1 MKKLLTI
8 GLLTATFAT
17 AMNAQPKLASDNI
30 DEVLKAMTLEEKAK
44 LLVGGANNFFGAN
57 AVVGGE
63 ADLVAGAAGTSP
75 AIPRLGIPATVLT
88 DGPAGVRINP
98 TRKGTDKT
106 YYATAFPIGSCLAST
121 WNTELVSKVGEAIGN
136 ETKEYRCDVILGP
149 GMNLHRNPLCGRNFE
164 YYSEDPLLTGKIA
177 AAYIQGVQSQGA
189 GVSAKHFA
197 VNSQETDR
205 TAVDERVSQRAAREL
220 YLRGFEIAVRESD
233 PWTIMASYNQVNGQ
247 YSMGNHD
254 LLTKILRE
262 DWGYK
267 GIVMTDWIGIRE
279 GLETIS
285 EVHAGNDLM
294 EPGQPAQVEEII
306 KGVKEGKLDIADVDR
321 NVRRMLEYIVKT
333 PSFRQ
338 YPASNNPDFKAHAAI
353 TRQSAAEGIV
363 LLKNN
368 GALPFRTEGNHNS
381 QFSARACSLSSERTL
396 NSQLIKTVAL
406 FGENSYDFLS
416 GGTGS
421 GCVHPPYV
429 VDMLQ
434 GLENA
439 GIKSSA
445 TLTDIYRKYI
455 DYARIKFQ
463 AERHPAKWFQTEMM
477 GQQKYPEIS
486 LSPIAINKEVQAADA
501 AIITIGRQAG
511 EGIDRDIDT
520 EFNLIPEER
529 ALITDVCNAFHAA
542 GKPVIVIINS
552 GSVIE
557 TASWSSY
564 PDAILCA
571 WQPGMEGGNSIAD
584 LLTGKVNPSGKLTM
598 TWPIAATDHASTKN
612 FPGNIDDYTFQM
624 MVGNKMPVP
633 GHAYTNHEEDIYVG
647 YRFFDTFN
655 KEVAYPFGFGLSY
668 TTFAFSKPVVKLSTL
683 RSALP
688 LGSSKNS
695 QLSTLNSQLSTLNSQ
710 LSTVQVSITVKNT
723 GAVSGKEVAQVYV
736 QAPKGRLEKPV
747 QELKAFAKT
756 RELQPGESQ
765 TLTMTIP
772 VRDLASFDEAGSQWI
787 TEAGT
792 YTFRIGNN
800 SRNIAATAQLKI
812 AEYTEKTTNA
822 LAPQQPLKLLKQ

>member
-1 MKKLLTI
+1 MKRLLTTY
-8 GLLTATFAT
+8 LLAATFAMT
-17 AMNAQPKLASDNI
+17 TNAQIQLRADNI

-44 LLVGGANNFFGAN
+44 LLVGGANNFFSAN

-88 DGPAGVRINP
+88 DGPAGVRIDP

-121 WNTELVSKVGEAIGN
+121 WNTDLVNKVGQAIGN

-220 YLRGFEIAVRESD
+220 YLRGFEIAVRESN

-254 LLTKILRE
+254 LLTKILRD
-262 DWGYK
+262 DWGFK

-279 GLETIS
+279 GLPTIS
-285 EVHAGNDLM
+285 EVQAGNDLM
-294 EPGQPAQVEEII
+294 EPGQPAQINEII
-306 KGVKEGKLDIADVDR
+306 EGVKSGKLDIKDVDR

-333 PSFRQ
+333 PSFLK
-338 YPASNNPDFKAHAAI
+338 YPASNNPDFVAHAAI
-353 TRQSAAEGIV
+353 TRQSANEGIV

-368 GALPFRTEGNHNS
+368 GTLPWKNGS
-381 QFSARACSLSSERTL
+381 
-396 NSQLIKTVAL
+396 IKTVAL

-434 GLENA
+434 GLKNA
-439 GIKSSA
+439 GISSSPV
-445 TLTDIYRKYI
+445 LTDIYRKYI
-455 DYARIKFQ
+455 EFARVKFQ

-477 GQQKYPEIS
+477 GQQKYPEIG
-486 LSPIAINKEVQAADA
+486 LDPICIHKEVRGADA

-511 EGIDRDIDT
+511 EGIDRDINT
-520 EFNLIPEER
+520 EFNLNAEER

-542 GKPVIVIINS
+542 GKPVVVIINS

-557 TASWSSY
+557 TASWSGY

-612 FPGNIDDYTFQM
+612 FPGQIDDYSLQM
-624 MVGNKMPVP
+624 MIGNKAPIP
-633 GHAYTNHEEDIYVG
+633 CHAYTNHEEDIYVG
-647 YRFFDTFN
+647 YRYFDTFGRN
-655 KEVAYPFGFGLSY
+655 VAYPFGYGLSY
-668 TTFAFSKPVVKLSTL
+668 TTFAFSKPVVK
-683 RSALP
+683 AK
-688 LGSSKNS
+688 GKNA
-695 QLSTLNSQLSTLNSQ
+695 
-710 LSTVQVSITVKNT
+710 VEVSITVKNT
-723 GAVSGKEVAQVYV
+723 GSVSGKEVAQVYV
-736 QAPKGRLEKPV
+736 KAPKGKLEKPA

-756 RELQPGESQ
+756 NELQPGESQ
-765 TLTMTIP
+765 VLTMTIP
-772 VRDLASFDEAGSQWI
+772 VRMLASFDEANSQWL

-792 YTFRIGNN
+792 YTFNIGNS
-800 SRNIAATAQLKI
+800 SRNIAATATLKLG
-812 AEYTEKTTNA
+812 EYTEKTTNA
-822 LAPQQPLKLLKQ
+822 LAPQHKLNLLKQ

>member
-1 MKKLLTI
+1 MSSVSSHNLHVITQIKGINNMKRLLTTC
-8 GLLTATFAT
+8 LLATTFAMT
-17 AMNAQPKLASDNI
+17 TNAQPQLRADNI
-30 DEVLKAMTLEEKAK
+30 DEVIKAMTLEEKAK
-44 LLVGGANNFFGAN
+44 LLVGGANNFFSAN

-88 DGPAGVRINP
+88 DGPAGVRIDP

-121 WNTELVSKVGEAIGN
+121 WNTELVNKVGQAIGN

-197 VNSQETDR
+197 INSQETDR

-220 YLRGFEIAVRESD
+220 YLRGFEIAVRESN
-233 PWTIMASYNQVNGQ
+233 PWTVMSSYNQINGQ
-247 YSMGNHD
+247 YSMGNRD

-262 DWGYK
+262 DWGFK

-279 GLETIS
+279 GLPTIT
-285 EVHAGNDLM
+285 EVQAGNDLM
-294 EPGQPAQVEEII
+294 EPGQPAQVNEII
-306 KGVKEGKLDIADVDR
+306 EGVKSGKLDIADVDR

-333 PSFRQ
+333 PSFKK
-338 YPASNNPDFKAHAAI
+338 YPASNNPDFVAHAAI
-353 TRQSAAEGIV
+353 TRQSANEGIV

-368 GALPFRTEGNHNS
+368 GTLPWKNGN
-381 QFSARACSLSSERTL
+381 
-396 NSQLIKTVAL
+396 IKTVAL

-429 VDMLQ
+429 VDMLE
-434 GLENA
+434 GLKNA
-439 GIKSSA
+439 GIKSSE

-455 DYARIKFQ
+455 EFARVKFQ
-463 AERHPAKWFQTEMM
+463 AERHPAKWYQNEYF
-477 GQQKYPEIS
+477 GQQKYPEIG
-486 LSPIAINKEVQAADA
+486 LDPICVNKEVNGADA

-511 EGIDRDIDT
+511 EGVDRDINT
-520 EFNLIPEER
+520 EFNLNAEER
-529 ALITDVCNAFHAA
+529 ALITNVCNAFHAA

-557 TASWSSY
+557 TASWSGY

-612 FPGNIDDYTFQM
+612 FPGQIDDYSLQQM
-624 MVGNKMPVP
+624 IGNKTPIP

-647 YRFFDTFN
+647 YRYFDTFGRD
-655 KEVAYPFGFGLSY
+655 VAYPFGFGLSY
-668 TTFAFSKPVVKLSTL
+668 TTFAFSKPVVK
-683 RSALP
+683 AK
-688 LGSSKNS
+688 GKDA
-695 QLSTLNSQLSTLNSQ
+695 
-710 LSTVQVSITVKNT
+710 VEVSITVKNT
-723 GAVSGKEVAQVYV
+723 GSVSGKEVAQVYV
-736 QAPKGRLEKPV
+736 KAPKGNLEKPA
-747 QELKAFAKT
+747 QELKAFAKS
-756 RELQPGESQ
+756 RELKPGESEV
-765 TLTMTIP
+765 LTMTIP
-772 VRDLASFDEAGSQWI
+772 VRMLASFDEANSQWL

-792 YTFRIGNN
+792 YTFCIGNS
-800 SRNIAATAQLKI
+800 SRNIAATATLKLG
-812 AEYTEKTTNA
+812 EYTEKTTNA
-822 LAPQQPLKLLKQ
+822 LAPQHKLNLLKQ

>member
-1 MKKLLTI
+1 MT
-8 GLLTATFAT
+8 T
-17 AMNAQPKLASDNI
+17 NAQPQLRADNI

-44 LLVGGANNFFGAN
+44 LLVGGANNFFGDQ

-98 TRKGTDKT
+98 TREGTDKT

-177 AAYIQGVQSQGA
+177 AAYINGVQSQGA

-205 TAVDERVSQRAAREL
+205 TSVDERLSQRAAREL

-247 YSMGNHD
+247 YSMGNRD
-254 LLTKILRE
+254 LLTSILRD

-267 GIVMTDWIGIRE
+267 GIVMTDWIGIRK
-279 GLETIS
+279 GLETIT
-285 EVHAGNDLM
+285 EVQAGNDLM
-294 EPGQPAQVEEII
+294 EPGQPAQVKEII
-306 KGVKEGKLDIADVDR
+306 EGVKSGKLDMADVDR

-333 PSFRQ
+333 PSFKQ
-338 YPASNNPDFKAHAAI
+338 YPASNAPDFKAHAAI

-368 GALPFRTEGNHNS
+368 GTLPWKDV
-381 QFSARACSLSSERTL
+381 
-396 NSQLIKTVAL
+396 KTVAL
-406 FGENSYDFLS
+406 FGENSYNFLS
-416 GGTGS
+416 GGVGS

-429 VDMLQ
+429 VDMLE
-434 GLENA
+434 GLKNA
-439 GIKSSA
+439 GIKSSE

-455 DYARIKFQ
+455 DYARVKFQ

-486 LSPIAINKEVQAADA
+486 ISPIAVNKEVNTADA

-511 EGIDRDIDT
+511 EGIDRDIQT
-520 EFNLIPEER
+520 EFNLIPEEH
-529 ALITDVCNAFHAA
+529 ALIIDVCNAFHQA
-542 GKPVIVIINS
+542 GKPVVVIINS

-571 WQPGMEGGNSIAD
+571 WQPGMEGGNSVAD

-598 TWPIAATDHASTKN
+598 TWPLAATDHPSTKGY
-612 FPGNIDDYTFQM
+612 PGTMDFYTYEVTRGYTGQ
-624 MVGNKMPVP
+624 VQGYD
-633 GHAYTNHEEDIYVG
+633 YTNHDEDIYVG

-655 KEVAYPFGFGLSY
+655 KEVAYPFGYGLSY
-668 TTFAFSKPVVKLSTL
+668 TTFEFSKPAVKVNGDVV
-683 RSALP
+683 A
-688 LGSSKNS
+688 
-695 QLSTLNSQLSTLNSQ
+695 
-710 LSTVQVSITVKNT
+710 VSVTVKNT
-723 GAVSGKEVAQVYV
+723 GSVAGKEVAQVYV
-736 QAPKGRLEKPV
+736 TAPKGQIEKPA

-756 RELQPGESQ
+756 RELKPGESQ
-765 TLTMTIP
+765 TLTMQIP
-772 VRDLASFDEAGSQWI
+772 VRMLASFDEAGSQWL
-787 TEAGT
+787 TEGGD
-792 YTFRIGNN
+792 YLFKIGAS
-800 SRNIAATAQLKI
+800 SRDIRCTATAKVGQ
-812 AEYTEKTTNA
+812 YTEKVSNA
-822 LAPQQPLKLLKQ
+822 LAPKAKLNLLKQ

>member
-1 MKKLLTI
+1 MKKILTSCLL
-8 GLLTATFAT
+8 ATTFTMAT
-17 AMNAQPKLASDNI
+17 NAQTQLRADNI
-30 DEVLKAMTLEEKAK
+30 DEVLKIMTLEEKAK
-44 LLVGGANNFFGAN
+44 LLVGGANNFFGDHAI
-57 AVVGGE
+57 VGGE
-63 ADLVAGAAGTSP
+63 ADLVTGAAGTTP

-88 DGPAGVRINP
+88 DGPAGVRIDP

-121 WNTELVSKVGEAIGN
+121 WNTELVGQVGEAIGN

-220 YLRGFEIAVRESD
+220 YLRGFEIAVRESN

-254 LLTKILRE
+254 LLTKILRD

-279 GLETIS
+279 GLTTIS

-294 EPGQPAQVEEII
+294 EPGQPAQVNEII
-306 KGVKEGKLDIADVDR
+306 KGVKEGMLDIKDVDR

-333 PSFRQ
+333 PSFLK

-353 TRQSAAEGIV
+353 TRQSACEGIV

-368 GALPFRTEGNHNS
+368 GTLPWKEG
-381 QFSARACSLSSERTL
+381 T
-396 NSQLIKTVAL
+396 IKTVAL

-429 VDMLQ
+429 IDMLQ

-439 GIKSSA
+439 GIKSSPI
-445 TLTDIYRKYI
+445 LTDIYRKYI
-455 DYARIKFQ
+455 EFAKVKFQ
-463 AERHPAKWFQTEMM
+463 AERHPAKWYQREYF

-486 LSPIAINKEVQAADA
+486 ISPIAINNEVETADA

-511 EGIDRDIDT
+511 EGVDRDIDT
-520 EFNLIPEER
+520 EFNLIPEEHT
-529 ALITDVCNAFHAA
+529 LITDVCNAFHQA

-612 FPGNIDDYTFQM
+612 FPGQLDYYSFKD
-624 MVGNKMPVP
+624 MVSNKRPIA
-633 GHAYTNHEEDIYVG
+633 GHTYTNHEEDIYVG
-647 YRFFDTFN
+647 YRYFDTFQKN
-655 KEVAYPFGFGLSY
+655 VAYPFGFGLSY
-668 TTFAFSKPVVKLSTL
+668 TTFQFTKPVVK
-683 RSALP
+683 AK
-688 LGSSKNS
+688 GKDA
-695 QLSTLNSQLSTLNSQ
+695 
-710 LSTVQVSITVKNT
+710 VEVSITVKNT
-723 GAVSGKEVAQVYV
+723 GSVAGKEVAQVYV
-736 QAPKGRLEKPV
+736 QAPKGRLEKPI

-765 TLTMTIP
+765 TLTITIP
-772 VRDLASFDEAGSQWI
+772 VRDLASFDEAKSQWL

-792 YTFRIGNN
+792 YTFRIGAS
-800 SRNIAATAQLKI
+800 SRDIRTTASLALK
-812 AEYTEKTTNA
+812 EYTEKTTNA
-822 LAPQQPLKLLKQ
+822 LAPQQKLKLLKQ

>member
-1 MKKLLTI
+1 MKRLLTTY
-8 GLLTATFAT
+8 LLAATFAMT
-17 AMNAQPKLASDNI
+17 TNAQVQLRADNI

-44 LLVGGANNFFGAN
+44 LLVGGANNFFSAN

-88 DGPAGVRINP
+88 DGPAGVRIDP

-121 WNTELVSKVGEAIGN
+121 WNTDLVNKVGQAIGN

-220 YLRGFEIAVRESD
+220 YLRGFEIAVRESN

-254 LLTKILRE
+254 LLTKILRD
-262 DWGYK
+262 DWGFK

-279 GLETIS
+279 GLPTIS
-285 EVHAGNDLM
+285 EVQAGNDLM
-294 EPGQPAQVEEII
+294 EPGQPAQINEII
-306 KGVKEGKLDIADVDR
+306 EGVKSGKLDIKDVDR

-333 PSFRQ
+333 PSFLK
-338 YPASNNPDFKAHAAI
+338 YPASNNPDFVAHAAI
-353 TRQSAAEGIV
+353 TRQSANEGIV

-368 GALPFRTEGNHNS
+368 GTLPWKNGS
-381 QFSARACSLSSERTL
+381 
-396 NSQLIKTVAL
+396 IKTVAL

-434 GLENA
+434 GLKNA
-439 GIKSSA
+439 GISSSPV
-445 TLTDIYRKYI
+445 LTDIYRKYI
-455 DYARIKFQ
+455 EFARVKFQ

-477 GQQKYPEIS
+477 GQQKYPEIG
-486 LSPIAINKEVQAADA
+486 LDPICIHKEVRGADA

-511 EGIDRDIDT
+511 EGIDRDINT
-520 EFNLIPEER
+520 EFNLNAEER

-542 GKPVIVIINS
+542 GKPVVVIINS

-557 TASWSSY
+557 TASWSGY

-612 FPGNIDDYTFQM
+612 FPGQIDDYSLQQM
-624 MVGNKMPVP
+624 IGSKAPIP
-633 GHAYTNHEEDIYVG
+633 CHAYTNHEEDIYVG
-647 YRFFDTFN
+647 YRYFDTFGRD
-655 KEVAYPFGFGLSY
+655 VAYPFGFGLSY
-668 TTFAFSKPVVKLSTL
+668 TTFAFSKPVVK
-683 RSALP
+683 AK
-688 LGSSKNS
+688 GKNA
-695 QLSTLNSQLSTLNSQ
+695 
-710 LSTVQVSITVKNT
+710 VEVSITVKNT
-723 GAVSGKEVAQVYV
+723 GSVSGKEVAQVYV
-736 QAPKGRLEKPV
+736 KAPKGKLEKPA

-756 RELQPGESQ
+756 NELQPGESQ
-765 TLTMTIP
+765 VLTMTIP
-772 VRDLASFDEAGSQWI
+772 VRMLASFDESNSQWL

-792 YTFRIGNN
+792 YTFNIGNS
-800 SRNIAATAQLKI
+800 SRNIAATATLKLG
-812 AEYTEKTTNA
+812 EYTEKTTNA
-822 LAPQQPLKLLKQ
+822 LAPQHKLNLMKQ

>member
-1 MKKLLTI
+1 MASTMSAQTKLR
-8 GLLTATFAT
+8 A
-17 AMNAQPKLASDNI
+17 DNI
-30 DEVLKAMTLEEKAK
+30 DEVLKAMTIEEKAK
-44 LLVGGANNFFGAN
+44 LMVGGANNFFGAG

-63 ADLVAGAAGTSP
+63 ADLVAGAAGTTP
-75 AIPRLGIPATVLT
+75 RIERLGIPATVLT
-88 DGPAGVRINP
+88 DGPAGVRIDP
-98 TRKGTDKT
+98 TREGTTQT

-164 YYSEDPLLTGKIA
+164 YYSEDPLVTGKIA
-177 AAYIQGVQSQGA
+177 AAYIKGVQSQGA

-220 YLRGFEIAVRESD
+220 YLRGFEIAVRESN
-233 PWTIMASYNQVNGQ
+233 PWTIMASYNKVNGEF
-247 YSMGNHD
+247 SMGNHD

-267 GIVMTDWIGIRE
+267 GIVMTDWIGIRN
-279 GLETIS
+279 GLPTIN

-294 EPGQPAQVEEII
+294 EPGQPAQVQEII
-306 KGVKEGKLDIADVDR
+306 EGVKSGKLSMEDVDR

-333 PSFRQ
+333 PSFNN
-338 YPASNNPDFKAHAAI
+338 YPYTNKPDFEAHAAI

-368 GALPFRTEGNHNS
+368 GALPWKDGK
-381 QFSARACSLSSERTL
+381 
-396 NSQLIKTVAL
+396 IKTVAL

-429 VDMLQ
+429 VDMLT
-434 GLENA
+434 GLKNA
-439 GIKSSA
+439 GINSSA

-455 DYARIKFQ
+455 DYARVKFQ

-477 GQQKYPEIS
+477 GQQKYPEIGI
-486 LSPIAINKEVQAADA
+486 SPIAIDKEVASTDA

-511 EGIDRDIDT
+511 EGIDRDIAT
-520 EFNLIPEER
+520 EFNLVPEEQ
-529 ALITDVCNAFHAA
+529 ALIKDVCNAFHQA
-542 GKPVIVIINS
+542 GKPVVVIINS

-557 TASWSSY
+557 TASWSGY

-571 WQPGMEGGNSIAD
+571 WQPGMEGGNSVAD

-598 TWPIAATDHASTKN
+598 TWPLAATDHPSTKGY
-612 FPGNIDDYTFQM
+612 PGTMDFYTYEVTRGYTGQ
-624 MVGNKMPVP
+624 VAGYD
-633 GHAYTNHEEDIYVG
+633 YTNHDEDIYVG

-655 KEVAYPFGFGLSY
+655 REVAYPFGFGLSY
-668 TTFAFSKPVVKLSTL
+668 TTFEFSKPVVK
-683 RSALP
+683 AK
-688 LGSSKNS
+688 GKDA
-695 QLSTLNSQLSTLNSQ
+695 
-710 LSTVQVSITVKNT
+710 VEVSITVKKT

-736 QAPKGRLEKPV
+736 QAPKGKLEKPA

-772 VRDLASFDEAGSQWI
+772 VRDLASFDEVGSQWL
-787 TEAGT
+787 TEAGN
-792 YTFRIGNN
+792 YTFRIGNS
-800 SRNIAATAQLKI
+800 SRNLPLSASLTLK
-812 AEYTEKTTNA
+812 EYTEKVNNA
-822 LAPQQPLKLLKQ
+822 LAPKQKLNLLKH

>member
-1 MKKLLTI
+1 MKRLLTTC
-8 GLLTATFAT
+8 LLATTFAMT
-17 AMNAQPKLASDNI
+17 TNAQVQLRADNI
-30 DEVLKAMTLEEKAK
+30 DEVIKAMTLEEKAK
-44 LLVGGANNFFGAN
+44 LLVGGANNFFSAN

-88 DGPAGVRINP
+88 DGPAGVRIDP

-121 WNTELVSKVGEAIGN
+121 WNTELVNKVGQAIGN
-136 ETKEYRCDVILGP
+136 ETKEYRCDVILGT

-197 VNSQETDR
+197 INSQETDR
-205 TAVDERVSQRAAREL
+205 TTVDERVSQRAAREL

-233 PWTIMASYNQVNGQ
+233 PWTVMSSYNQINGQ
-247 YSMGNHD
+247 YSMGNRD

-262 DWGYK
+262 DWGFK

-279 GLETIS
+279 GLPTIT
-285 EVHAGNDLM
+285 EVQAGNDLM
-294 EPGQPAQVEEII
+294 EPGQPAQVNEII
-306 KGVKEGKLDIADVDR
+306 EGVKSGKLDIKDVDR

-333 PSFRQ
+333 PSFQ
-338 YPASNNPDFKAHAAI
+338 KYPASNNPDFVAHAAI
-353 TRQSAAEGIV
+353 TRQSANEGIV

-368 GALPFRTEGNHNS
+368 GTLPWKNGS
-381 QFSARACSLSSERTL
+381 
-396 NSQLIKTVAL
+396 IKTVAL

-429 VDMLQ
+429 VDMLE
-434 GLENA
+434 GLKNA
-439 GIKSSA
+439 GIKSSE

-455 DYARIKFQ
+455 EFARVKFQ
-463 AERHPAKWFQTEMM
+463 AERHPAKWYQNEYF
-477 GQQKYPEIS
+477 GQQKYPEIG
-486 LSPIAINKEVQAADA
+486 LDPICINKEVNGTDA

-511 EGIDRDIDT
+511 EGVDRDINT
-520 EFNLIPEER
+520 EFNLNAEER

-557 TASWSSY
+557 TASWSGY

-612 FPGNIDDYTFQM
+612 FPGQIDDYSLQQM
-624 MVGNKMPVP
+624 IGSKRPIP

-647 YRFFDTFN
+647 YRYFDTFDRD
-655 KEVAYPFGFGLSY
+655 VAYPFGFGLSY
-668 TTFAFSKPVVKLSTL
+668 TTFAFSKPVVK
-683 RSALP
+683 AK
-688 LGSSKNS
+688 GKNA
-695 QLSTLNSQLSTLNSQ
+695 
-710 LSTVQVSITVKNT
+710 VEVSITVKNT
-723 GAVSGKEVAQVYV
+723 GSVSGKEVAQVYV
-736 QAPKGRLEKPV
+736 KAPKGNLEKPA
-747 QELKAFAKT
+747 QELKAFAKS
-756 RELQPGESQ
+756 RELQPGESEV
-765 TLTMTIP
+765 LTMTIP
-772 VRDLASFDEAGSQWI
+772 VRMLASFDEANSQWL

-792 YTFRIGNN
+792 YTFCIGNS
-800 SRNIAATAQLKI
+800 SRNIAATATLKLG
-812 AEYTEKTTNA
+812 EYTEKTTNA
-822 LAPQQPLKLLKQ
+822 LAPQHKLNLLKQ

>member
-1 MKKLLTI
+1 MTSASSPNPITLIINSNNMKNLLATC
-8 GLLTATFAT
+8 LLATTFVMT
-17 AMNAQPKLASDNI
+17 TNAQPQLRADNI

-44 LLVGGANNFFGAN
+44 LLVGGANTFFGDQA
-57 AVVGGE
+57 AVGSE

-88 DGPAGVRINP
+88 DGPAGVRIDP

-106 YYATAFPIGSCLAST
+106 FYATAFPIGSCLAST
-121 WNTELVSKVGEAIGN
+121 WNTELVNQVGQAIGN

-164 YYSEDPLLTGKIA
+164 YYSEDPLLTGRIA
-177 AAYIQGVQSQGA
+177 AAYINGVQSQGA

-197 VNSQETDR
+197 VNSQETER
-205 TAVDERVSQRAAREL
+205 TAVDERLSQRAAREL
-220 YLRGFEIAVRESD
+220 YLRGFEIAVRESN
-233 PWTIMASYNQVNGQ
+233 PWTIMASYNKINGEF
-247 YSMGNHD
+247 SMGNHD
-254 LLTKILRE
+254 LLTKILRD
-262 DWGYK
+262 DWGFK

-279 GLETIS
+279 GLPTTR
-285 EVHAGNDLM
+285 EVQAGNDLM
-294 EPGQPAQVEEII
+294 EPGQPAQTNEII
-306 KGVKEGKLDIADVDR
+306 EGVKSSKLDIKDVDR

-333 PSFRQ
+333 PSFHK
-338 YPASNNPDFKAHAAI
+338 YPATNSPDFKAHAAI

-368 GALPFRTEGNHNS
+368 GTLPWKGG
-381 QFSARACSLSSERTL
+381 
-396 NSQLIKTVAL
+396 IKTVAL

-439 GIKSSA
+439 GIKSSPV
-445 TLTDIYRKYI
+445 LTDIYRKYI
-455 DYARIKFQ
+455 EFAKVKFQ
-463 AERHPAKWFQTEMM
+463 AERHPAKWYQREYF

-486 LSPIAINKEVQAADA
+486 ISPIAINNEVSTADA

-511 EGIDRDIDT
+511 EGVDRDIDT

-529 ALITDVCNAFHAA
+529 ALITDVCNAFHQA

-557 TASWSSY
+557 TASWSGY

-598 TWPIAATDHASTKN
+598 TWPIAATDHASSKN
-612 FPGNIDDYTFQM
+612 FPGQIDYYSFKD
-624 MVGNKMPVP
+624 MVANRRPIA
-633 GHAYTNHEEDIYVG
+633 GHTYTNHEEDIYVG
-647 YRFFDTFN
+647 YRYFDTFQKN
-655 KEVAYPFGFGLSY
+655 VAYPFGFGLSY
-668 TTFAFSKPVVKLSTL
+668 TTFEMTKPVVK
-683 RSALP
+683 AK
-688 LGSSKNS
+688 GKDA
-695 QLSTLNSQLSTLNSQ
+695 
-710 LSTVQVSITVKNT
+710 VEVSITVKNT
-723 GAVSGKEVAQVYV
+723 GSVAGKEVAQVYV

-747 QELKAFAKT
+747 QELKGFAKT
-756 RELQPGESQ
+756 RSLQPGESQ
-765 TLTMTIP
+765 TLTIVIP
-772 VRDLASFDEAGSQWI
+772 VRDLASFDEAGSQWL

-792 YTFRIGNN
+792 YTFRIGAS
-800 SRNIAATAQLKI
+800 SRDIQATASLKLN
-812 AEYTEKTTNA
+812 EYIEKTSNA
-822 LAPQQPLKLLKQ
+822 LAPQQKLRHLTQ